1 MIQKICFFT
10 SFFMSFETFQVFCLF
25 IFSDLD
31 KFIENQSKWSFIRAL
46 LCEVAIVSVIY
57 WVVLRKNC
65 QVAFVLLNLYSLC
78 LFIIIKHLKK
88 THTHTVFNWATRYC
102 FCLSGVQPQ
111 FVIIFHPIDYR
122 ISSKFNKKELHI
134 VNIDSMQ

>member
-1 MIQKICFFT
+1 MKNTIHDFDWCKLFSIQFSLVFCSILINLLNRIPDDPKKYAFLLHFLLLL
-10 SFFMSFETFQVFCLF
+10 FFMSFETFQVFCLF

-88 THTHTVFNWATRYC
+88 NTHAH
-102 FCLSGVQPQ
+102 S
-111 FVIIFHPIDYR
+111 I
-122 ISSKFNKKELHI
+122 
-134 VNIDSMQ
+134 

>member
-1 MIQKICFFT
+1 MKNTIHDFDWCKLFSIQFSLVFCSILINLLNRIPDDPKNMLFT

-65 QVAFVLLNLYSLC
+65 QVAFVLLILYSLC

-88 THTHTVFNWATRYC
+88 NTHAH
-102 FCLSGVQPQ
+102 S
-111 FVIIFHPIDYR
+111 I
-122 ISSKFNKKELHI
+122 
-134 VNIDSMQ
+134 